1 MKRMKT
7 KINIQI
13 KLNEILRDNLKKK
26 DLKQNI

>member
-13 KLNEILRDNLKKK
+13 KLNQILKDNFKKK